1 MFASQLAD
9 ALEVLGRQF
18 RRELPGGRPAA
29 GLDDEQ
35 AVLRDQHGALLDI
48 DGTERDSTRF
58 RPEGHP
64 AVQSWVRGPR
74 GPAPVVSNK
83 TDAGDCGRIQDTTV
97 AGYVHERQHDP
108 APALARGAGLP
119 GVRAGDGRSRV
130 AGQRRNGADQAQ
142 IRFEPPVNVGLFG
155 SGLKSPFN
163 LHVHPFPG
171 PDRRA
176 DQPNAR
182 HGRLAS
188 AGRLFVLA
196 EDGDHFRGGT
206 SPVPAADHGRNL
218 RDADMVVGPSPAVGR
233 DLGLAQ
239 DLIVAPTKPAERR
252 GIHPNLDGVGRG
264 NCPGRPA
271 NTVPRD
277 SPPVAPTTTAP
288 RAIDLAVSGATA

>member
-18 RRELPGGRPAA
+18 RRELPGGLPAA

-48 DGTERDSTRF
+48 HGTERDSTRF
-58 RPEGHP
+58 RPKGHP
-64 AVQSWVRGPR
+64 TVQTGI
-74 GPAPVVSNK
+74 
-83 TDAGDCGRIQDTTV
+83 GDLGARPGGVEQDRPGNCGRIQNAPV
-97 AGYVHERQHDP
+97 AGHVHQRQHDP

-142 IRFEPPVNVGLFG
+142 IRFQPPVDVGLFG

-163 LHVHPFPG
+163 LHVHPLPG

-182 HGRLAS
+182 HRSLACTGRF
-188 AGRLFVLA
+188 FVLA
-196 EDGDHFRGGT
+196 EDGDHFRGGAF
-206 SPVPAADHGRNL
+206 PVPPADHGRNL
-218 RDADMVVGPSPAVGR
+218 LDAHMVVGPSPAVGR

-252 GIHPNLDGVGRG
+252 GIHPNLHGVGRG
-264 NCPGRPA
+264 NFLTRRP
-271 NTVPRD
+271 TQFH
-277 SPPVAPTTTAP
+277 
-288 RAIDLAVSGATA
+288 AIVRQSH